1 MFLQQRINYLTTMMS
16 KKMKLQDILK
26 DILDDEIG
34 EPQSVEIIV
43 TELNERSD
51 VKEWLRDL
59 VKSYQSYYKPAQK
72 FKTDD
77 IIQALGGKKRLLLLY
92 RRGMAARKAAIY
104 LAKTPPADKKKG
116 VKWY

>member
-1 MFLQQRINYLTTMMS
+1 MGNT

-26 DILDDEIG
+26 DVLDDEIG

-104 LAKTPPADKKKG
+104 LAKTPPTDKKKG